1 MGGTSVRCNYL
12 AFLFLDPVS
21 YTLEKYSDF
30 PKMKNFS
37 DLGYNR
43 KMPCRHVYEYVYQD
57 TCPDCGRYTHEP
69 DRELDLKLFKEYYAS
84 GKHLEYKC
92 PIEGGTIRG
101 WWSI

>member
-1 MGGTSVRCNYL
+1 MRIKSESHSES
-12 AFLFLDPVS
+12 F
-21 YTLEKYSDF
+21 
-30 PKMKNFS
+30 
-37 DLGYNR
+37 
-43 KMPCRHVYEYVYQD
+43 CRHVYEYVYAD
-57 TCPDCGRYTHEP
+57 ICPDCGRYTHEP